1 MNLEDCAKGVC
12 LDCQAEFAWARFMQ
26 GSKLCKPCEK
36 VINPTATTKES
47 V

>member
-1 MNLEDCAKGVC
+1 MNEDRMKGVC
-12 LDCQAEFAWARFMQ
+12 LYCQAHFSWAMFMQ
-26 GSKLCKPCEK
+26 GNKLCKPCEK